1 MKGEILNMFQKNTKF
16 MRIGILF
23 MAMALFVATTSLVLI
38 DGKKKNI
45 SMDLNG
51 KQIELRTAAATVGEV
66 LAANDVKVQKHDLV
80 EPTVNTPLENDTEI
94 KWQKA
99 NKVIIDVDGE
109 TQELWTTEATVNDVL
124 KTAEI
129 EVATHD
135 EIEPAL
141 ETKITENQPIA
152 IAKAFPVTVKDGG
165 KERTVWSTQ
174 TTVRKF
180 LTDQNIRLANLDKV
194 EGDTS
199 AKLTASNAVVKIARV
214 EKITDV
220 VEETADFKTK
230 RKTDMT
236 MLKGKE
242 KVVTNGK
249 KGKLQKKFQ
258 ITKKNGKVV
267 SRELV
272 GKTMVEEPTHK
283 VVHVGAKAPKVEV
296 ATATPAKASTNA
308 TAKSSGTPAKAQVA
322 VSRGT
327 SSEPSGGKEFYANA
341 SAYTAYCNG
350 CSGIT
355 ATGINLRAN
364 PNMKLIAVDPRVI
377 PLGSKV
383 WVEGYGYA
391 IAGDTGGAIKG
402 NRIDLH
408 MPTKEAAYSF
418 GRRQVKI
425 KVIN

>member
-1 MKGEILNMFQKNTKF
+1 
-16 MRIGILF
+16 MRIGLSL
-23 MAMALFVATTSLVLI
+23 MAMALFITTLSLVLI
-38 DGKKKNI
+38 DGKKKNVT
-45 SMDLNG
+45 MDLNG
-51 KQIELRTAAATVGEV
+51 KQIELRTAEATVGDL
-66 LAANDVKVQKHDLV
+66 LAANDVNVSEHDSV
-80 EPTVNTPLENDTEI
+80 EPAISTPLENDTAI

-99 NKVIIDVDGE
+99 KQVLIDIDGK

-129 EVATHD
+129 EITTHD
-135 EIEPAL
+135 EVEPAL
-141 ETKITENQPIA
+141 ATKITDNQPIA

-165 KERTVWSTQ
+165 KESTVWTTQ
-174 TTVRKF
+174 TTVRQF
-180 LTDQNIRLANLDKV
+180 LTDQKIRLSNLDKV
-194 EGDTS
+194 EGDS
-199 AKLTASNAVVKIARV
+199 KAKLTASNAVVNIARV
-214 EKITDV
+214 EKVTDM

-236 MLKGKE
+236 MLKGEE

-249 KGKLQKKFQ
+249 KGKLQKKFE
-258 ITKKNGKVV
+258 ITKKNGKIV
-267 SRELV
+267 SREFV

-283 VVHVGAKAPKVEV
+283 VVHVGAKVPKKVVAP
-296 ATATPAKASTNA
+296 TPAKTTVKTAAPAAKAIASA
-308 TAKSSGTPAKAQVA
+308 PAKAAAPAKEKVA
-322 VSRGT
+322 VSRGN
-327 SSEPSGGKEFYANA
+327 SGEPSGGREFYANA

-355 ATGINLRAN
+355 ATGVNLRAN
-364 PNMKLIAVDPRVI
+364 PGMKLIAVDPSVI

>member
-1 MKGEILNMFQKNTKF
+1 MFQKNTKF

-109 TQELWTTEATVNDVL
+109 TKELWTTEATVNDVL

-129 EVATHD
+129 EVGTHD

-296 ATATPAKASTNA
+296 ATAAPANA

>member
-1 MKGEILNMFQKNTKF
+1 MSQKNNKG
-16 MRIGILF
+16 MRIAILF
-23 MAMALFVATTSLVLI
+23 MAVALFVATTSLVLI
-38 DGKKKNI
+38 DGKKNNV

-51 KQIELRTAAATVGEV
+51 KQIEVRTAATTVGEV
-66 LAANDVKVQKHDLV
+66 LAANDVEVAQHDVV
-80 EPTVNTPLENDTEI
+80 EPSVDTPIENDTAI

-99 NKVIIDVDGE
+99 KQVMIDIDGK
-109 TQELWTTEATVNDVL
+109 TQEIWTTEATVNDVL

-129 EVATHD
+129 EITTHD
-135 EIEPAL
+135 EIDPAP
-141 ETKITENQPIA
+141 ETKITDKQPIA

-174 TTVRKF
+174 TTVRQF
-180 LTDQNIRLANLDKV
+180 LTDQKIRLSNLDKV
-194 EGDTS
+194 EGDAT
-199 AKLTASNAVVKIARV
+199 AKLTASNAVVNIARV
-214 EKITDV
+214 EKTTDV
-220 VEETADFKTK
+220 VEEAADFKTK

-236 MLKGKE
+236 MLKGEE

-249 KGKLQKKFQ
+249 KGKVQKKFQ

-267 SRELV
+267 SREFV
-272 GKTMVEEPTHK
+272 GKTIVEEPTAK

-296 ATATPAKASTNA
+296 AAAPAPAKQ
-308 TAKSSGTPAKAQVA
+308 TAKAQTGTAKAASTPAKAQVA
-322 VSRGT
+322 VSRGN
-327 SSEPSGGKEFYANA
+327 SGEPSGGREFYANA

-355 ATGINLRAN
+355 ATGVNLRAN
-364 PNMKLIAVDPRVI
+364 PGMKLIAVDPSVI

-408 MPTKEAAYSF
+408 MPTKEAAYAF

>member
-1 MKGEILNMFQKNTKF
+1 MFQKNTKG
-16 MRIGILF
+16 MRIAILF
-23 MAMALFVATTSLVLI
+23 VAMALFVTTTSLVLI
-38 DGKKKNI
+38 DGKKKNV
-45 SMDLNG
+45 SLDLNG
-51 KQIELRTAAATVGEV
+51 KQVEVRTAAATVGEV
-66 LAANDVKVQKHDLV
+66 LAANDVEVQKHDIV
-80 EPTVNTPLENDTEI
+80 EPAADTPITADTDI
-94 KWQKA
+94 KWQQAK
-99 NKVIIDVDGE
+99 KVTIDIDGK
-109 TQELWTTEATVNDVL
+109 TQELWTTDRTVNDVL

-129 EVATHD
+129 EVTTHD
-135 EIEPAL
+135 EVEPAL
-141 ETKITENQPIA
+141 AAKVTDNQPIT

-174 TTVRKF
+174 TTVRQF
-180 LTDQNIRLANLDKV
+180 LTDQNIRLSNLDKV
-194 EGDTS
+194 EGDTK
-199 AKLTASNAVVKIARV
+199 AKLTASNAVVNIARV
-214 EKITDV
+214 EKVTDV
-220 VEETADFKTK
+220 VEESANFKVK

-242 KVVTNGK
+242 KVVTEGK
-249 KGKLQKKFQ
+249 KGKVQKKFQ
-258 ITKKNGKVV
+258 ITKKNGKIV

-296 ATATPAKASTNA
+296 AAAPAKA
-308 TAKSSGTPAKAQVA
+308 KSGGTSASSQVA
-322 VSRGT
+322 VSRG
-327 SSEPSGGKEFYANA
+327 SGSEPSGGKEFYANA
-341 SAYTAYCNG
+341 SAYTAYCTG

-408 MPTKEAAYSF
+408 MPTKEAAYNF

>member
-1 MKGEILNMFQKNTKF
+1 MSQKNTKF
-16 MRIGILF
+16 MRIAILF
-23 MAMALFVATTSLVLI
+23 MAVALFVATTSLVLI
-38 DGKKKNI
+38 DGKKKNV

-66 LAANDVKVQKHDLV
+66 LAANDVKVQEHDLV
-80 EPTVNTPLENDTEI
+80 EPTVNTPIENDTKI

-99 NKVIIDVDGE
+99 NKVVIDVDGK

-124 KTAEI
+124 KTANI
-129 EVATHD
+129 EVTTHD
-135 EIEPAL
+135 EVEPAL
-141 ETKITENQPIA
+141 ATKITENQPIA

-180 LTDQNIRLANLDKV
+180 LTDQNIRLSNLDKV

-199 AKLTASNAVVKIARV
+199 AKLTASNAVVNIARV

-220 VEETADFKTK
+220 IEETADFKTK

-249 KGKLQKKFQ
+249 NGKLQKKFQ

-296 ATATPAKASTNA
+296 ATATPALAKASTNA
-308 TAKSSGTPAKAQVA
+308 TAKSSSTPAQAQVA
-322 VSRGT
+322 VSRGN
-327 SSEPSGGKEFYANA
+327 SSEPSGGKEFFANA

>member
-1 MKGEILNMFQKNTKF
+1 MSQKNNKG
-16 MRIGILF
+16 MRIAVLF
-23 MAMALFVATTSLVLI
+23 MAIALFVATTSLVLI
-38 DGKKKNI
+38 DGKKKNV

-51 KQIELRTAAATVGEV
+51 KQIELRTAEATVGEV
-66 LAANDVKVQKHDLV
+66 LAANDVKVAKHDIV
-80 EPTVNTPLENDTEI
+80 EPAVNTPVENDTAI

-99 NKVIIDVDGE
+99 KQVMIDVDGK
-109 TQELWTTEATVNDVL
+109 TQELWTTDATVNDVL
-124 KTAEI
+124 KTAGIEI
-129 EVATHD
+129 TTHD

-141 ETKITENQPIA
+141 ETKITDNQPIA

-165 KERTVWSTQ
+165 KESTVWSTQ

-180 LTDQNIRLANLDKV
+180 LTDQNIRLSNLDKV

-199 AKLTASNAVVKIARV
+199 AKLTASNAVVNIARV
-214 EKITDV
+214 EKVTDV
-220 VEETADFKTK
+220 VVEPADFKTK

-236 MLKGKE
+236 MLKGEE

-258 ITKKNGKVV
+258 ITKKNGKIV
-267 SRELV
+267 SREFV
-272 GKTMVEEPTHK
+272 GKTMVEEPTAK

-296 ATATPAKASTNA
+296 AAAPAKAA
-308 TAKSSGTPAKAQVA
+308 TSASAKSSSTPAKAQVA
-322 VSRGT
+322 VSRGN
-327 SSEPSGGKEFYANA
+327 SGEPSGGKEFYANA

-355 ATGINLRAN
+355 ATGVNLRAN
-364 PNMKLIAVDPRVI
+364 PGMKLIAVDPRVI

-408 MPTKEAAYSF
+408 MPTKEAAYAF